1 MFMIAYQ
8 SLRRQVLVA
17 ERIAAPSQDLRR
29 EALRASELLAKG
41 NEIEYEELV
50 QELKCISSILEK
62 ECREEK

>member
-1 MFMIAYQ
+1 MFMSAYQ
-8 SLRRQVLVA
+8 SLRCQVLVA
-17 ERIAAPSQDLRR
+17 EGIAAPSQDLRR

>member
-1 MFMIAYQ
+1 M
-8 SLRRQVLVA
+8 A
-17 ERIAAPSQDLRR
+17 EGIAAPSQDLRR